1 MVQIEKFTK
10 KKAKKVAASARH
22 SSEREE
28 RQDVAAVAGIP
39 AAERHGE
46 ELKVREPVEPPRF
59 SPIVDDIS
67 LPEELTSTPEDV
79 ASDISS
85 NIDELPAFFAEDG
98 PSVGAKRSRFFPTLP
113 IHQALLQHPTS
124 RSWTLPTWTLPM
136 LRQPRSRRARG
147 PSVAAELMEL
157 R

>member
-10 KKAKKVAASARH
+10 KTAKKVAASARLP
-22 SSEREE
+22 SEKEE

-46 ELKVREPVEPPRF
+46 ELEVREPVEPPRF

-67 LPEELTSTPEDV
+67 LPEELKPTPEDV

-85 NIDELPAFFAEDG
+85 NLMNYPHF
-98 PSVGAKRSRFFPTLP
+98 
-113 IHQALLQHPTS
+113 
-124 RSWTLPTWTLPM
+124 
-136 LRQPRSRRARG
+136 SRRMALQWGRSARDFFRRFPYTK
-147 PSVAAELMEL
+147 PSSNTRSHGAGHCLPGHCL
-157 R
+157 C